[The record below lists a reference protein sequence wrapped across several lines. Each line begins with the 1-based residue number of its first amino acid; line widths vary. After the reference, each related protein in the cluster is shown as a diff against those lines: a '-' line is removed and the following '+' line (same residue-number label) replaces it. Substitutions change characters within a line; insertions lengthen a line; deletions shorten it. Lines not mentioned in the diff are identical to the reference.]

1 MKKMIWLMSLLAV
14 LLVACGQK
22 DNKEQE
28 SNTRTYTTETGE
40 KITIPD
46 KPKRIVVLTAQLGNF
61 KS

>member
-1 MKKMIWLMSLLAV
+1 MSLLAV

-22 DNKEQE
+22 DNEEQE